1 MKVAFLDRD
10 GVINID
16 TGYVYRINDFKYTY
30 KCKEALRNITDNG
43 YKIIIIT
50 NQSGIGR
57 GYFSETEYKKLTS
70 YYLNDFKNNG
80 IDILDIFYC
89 PHHVEANV
97 KKFRKDCN
105 FRKPKPGMIKKAI
118 KRYSIDINNSFL
130 VGDKLSDIEAGM
142 SAGINNL
149 FLIENDNESTETRST
164 LCKFKNLY
172 SLSISEFFGK

>member
-16 TGYVYRINDFKYTY
+16 TGYVYKINDFKYTY

-97 KKFRKDCN
+97 KNLEK
-105 FRKPKPGMIKKAI
+105 IAI
-118 KRYSIDINNSFL
+118 L
-130 VGDKLSDIEAGM
+130 
-142 SAGINNL
+142 
-149 FLIENDNESTETRST
+149 ESQ
-164 LCKFKNLY
+164 NQA
-172 SLSISEFFGK
+172 